1 MNKKLEKEAEEYR
14 DKEHYRDNFSYDGFI
29 AGSTSKYV
37 EKEKLQFAIKTLKDI
52 DGILS
57 NKKQIL
63 EYSKKEHIGKM
74 SESRLTAKISGVNLS
89 KEEIRRFLQEL
100 EQKLEK
106 L

>member
-37 EKEKLQFAIKTLKDI
+37 EKEKLQFAIEQLI
-52 DGILS
+52 
-57 NKKQIL
+57 
-63 EYSKKEHIGKM
+63 EFKEHYQESIG
-74 SESRLTAKISGVNLS
+74 TGKIWNR
-89 KEEIRRFLQEL
+89 IQEL
-100 EQKLEK
+100 QQKLEK